1 MPFVSQQ
8 AERKTPPLLIND
20 VIEYAASSY
29 KYNLLPPARELLL
42 SHFGDK
48 SVNALSIGPILHA
61 MGQYKQKSTYTV
73 SLSIQIERNKS
84 FVPG

>member
-1 MPFVSQQ
+1 MLRRLTNTIYFLQPG
-8 AERKTPPLLIND
+8 
-20 VIEYAASSY
+20 
-29 KYNLLPPARELLL
+29 RELLL

-84 FVPG
+84 FVPGTFM